1 MNATGCD
8 GCSAAWKIVGLTES
22 IWIANPMF
30 SAWFAPAVLMPTTCP
45 SMLSER
51 SAGVPGVDRRVG
63 LDHVGVHARLA
74 VAALRDR
81 ASRVL
86 DRDPPA

>member
-30 SAWFAPAVLMPTTCP
+30 SAWFA
-45 SMLSER
+45 
-51 SAGVPGVDRRVG
+51 RRVDPDD
-63 LDHVGVHARLA
+63 LPAR
-74 VAALRDR
+74 
-81 ASRVL
+81 SSSG
-86 DRDPPA
+86 PPEFPG